1 MPSPSTCCHN
11 PGTVLTEEVPGPQ
24 GDAGTDGTDGSNG
37 TSAFTLTTADFVVP
51 ALGANVTVDV
61 ADSSWAV
68 VGQPVYITGAGTFVV
83 VSVPSA
89 NSLQLQYLNYDTNTE
104 SGNPVTLGAGVS
116 PGGFNGTNA
125 TVPDDQ
131 ASAYGSGTAYTL
143 TTTPAA
149 VVMGTAS
156 PDVTLTA
163 AGTWV
168 IFSRVRVDNVGATF
182 AANRTVTAKLR
193 RINNTAGDLAN
204 ASAAYQTGIITTIT
218 NTGMILTMPPV
229 FYATAATDDNIQLWA
244 SIDVLPS
251 AGSITVS
258 QCEIVAYRISDTT
271 P

>member
-1 MPSPSTCCHN
+1 MPLPSTCCHR
-11 PGTVLTEEVPGPQ
+11 PGTVLVEEVPGPQ

-37 TSAFTLTTADFVVP
+37 TSAFTLTTAQFVVP
-51 ALGANVTVDV
+51 AKGNNVTIDV
-61 ADSSWAV
+61 ADSSWV
-68 VGQPVYITGAGTFVV
+68 IVGQPVFVFDAGTFAV

-89 NSLQLQYLNYDTNTE
+89 TTLQLQYLDYDTNTE
-104 SGNPVTLGAGVS
+104 AGNAVAVGSGVG
-116 PGGFNGTNA
+116 PGGFNGSDA
-125 TVPDDQ
+125 VVPDDQ
-131 ASAYGSGTAYTL
+131 AAAYGSGTPYTL
-143 TTTPAA
+143 TTTSAP
-149 VVMGTAS
+149 VVMGTSS

-168 IFSRVRVDNVGATF
+168 IFARARVDNVGATF

-193 RINNTAGDLAN
+193 RSNNTAADLAN

-229 FYATAATDDNIQLWA
+229 FYSTAAVDDNIELWA